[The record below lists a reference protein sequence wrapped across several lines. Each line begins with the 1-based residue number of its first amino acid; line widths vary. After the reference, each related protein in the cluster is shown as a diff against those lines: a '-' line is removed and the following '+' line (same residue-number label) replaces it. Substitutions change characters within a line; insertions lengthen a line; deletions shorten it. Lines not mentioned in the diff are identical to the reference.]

1 MERILNINWESR
13 IKSNNKRKKNAREII
28 DSVLRELEEDI
39 CVKALIKLSKK
50 RKIN

>member
-28 DSVLRELEEDI
+28 DSVLRELEEEI
-39 CVKALIKLSKK
+39 CVKSLLSLKK
-50 RKIN
+50 RKRIN